1 VTTQDPRLAER
12 INSVQ
17 QLSGVVG
24 AMRGIAAAHAQ
35 HARHQL
41 EGIRA
46 YADIIADAIS
56 QALTLEPASSA
67 VRPTQVSGQIRACV
81 MFCSEQGFVG
91 AFNDHV
97 CEAAQPLLAAGGQ
110 AFVIGQRGT
119 RLLGTLGYT
128 TQWSSPMIAQAG
140 NARNLADRVGKA
152 LVEALTA
159 GRIGGADLVHTI
171 SRGSHLEVVRQSLLP
186 LDPTVFQRHRAAAQ
200 PMTYLPAPVLLRQL
214 AGEYLFAQLVAA
226 TVESHVAEN
235 QARMQAMAAAQDNIA
250 HRLEHLRL
258 DQQIQ
263 RQDAITD
270 ELVEL
275 ASGVL

>member
-1 VTTQDPRLAER
+1 MTTQDPRLAER

-24 AMRGIAAAHAQ
+24 AMRGIAAARAQ

-56 QALTLEPASSA
+56 QALTLEPATSATAPPSSS
-67 VRPTQVSGQIRACV
+67 QVRACV

-91 AFNDHV
+91 GFNDHV
-97 CEAAQPLLAAGGQ
+97 CAAARPFLDAGGQ
-110 AFVIGQRGT
+110 AFVIGQRGV
-119 RLLGTLGYT
+119 RLLGTLGHEA
-128 TQWSSPMIAQAG
+128 QWSAPMIAQAG
-140 NARNLADRVGKA
+140 NARALADCIGTA
-152 LVEALTA
+152 LVDALEA

-171 SRGSHLEVVRQSLLP
+171 SRGPHLEIVQQSLLP
-186 LDPTVFQRHRAAAQ
+186 LDPTVFRRHRSAAQ
-200 PMTYLPAPVLLRQL
+200 PLTYLPAPELFRQL
-214 AGEYLFAQLVAA
+214 ASEYLFAQLVAA

-275 ASGVL
+275 AAGVL

>member
-1 VTTQDPRLAER
+1 
-12 INSVQ
+12 
-17 QLSGVVG
+17 
-24 AMRGIAAAHAQ
+24 MRGIAAARAQ

-56 QALTLEPASSA
+56 QALTLDPASNTA
-67 VRPTQVSGQIRACV
+67 AAPVSGQARACV

-97 CEAAQPLLAAGGQ
+97 CEAALPLLEAGGQ
-110 AFVIGQRGT
+110 AFVIGQRGL
-119 RLLGTLGYT
+119 RLLGTLGHAA
-128 TQWSSPMIAQAG
+128 QWSSTMIAQAG
-140 NARNLADRVGKA
+140 NSRALADRISKA
-152 LVEALTA
+152 LVDALAA
-159 GRIGGADLVHTI
+159 GRIGGADLVHTV
-171 SRGSHLEVVRQSLLP
+171 SRGPHLEIVQQSLLP
-186 LDPTVFQRHRAAAQ
+186 LDPTVFQRHRAAAP
-200 PMTYLPAPVLLRQL
+200 PMTYLPAPALLRQL
-214 AGEYLFAQLVAA
+214 ASEYLFAQLVAA

-270 ELVEL
+270 ELIEL
-275 ASGVL
+275 AAGVL